1 MSCTSEVA
9 LYDLS
14 NAPETLEPACL
25 ARMCGMRWPIELTFE
40 VGKDELGMDQYQ
52 TRSWLGWHHHMVLV
66 MLAHHFLVW
75 VRQQLQEKAPA
86 LTLCQVRLLIT
97 SVILKPIVDA
107 ARALMLVVYYQHRNH
122 AAYLA
127 HRKRKLA
134 QIAAFDSA
142 L

>member
-1 MSCTSEVA
+1 MINTMPPPIGAATCPPPTCNVVPRDVEV
-9 LYDLS
+9 LGV
-14 NAPETLEPACL
+14 EPV
-25 ARMCGMRWPIELTFE
+25 ELTFAE
-40 VGKDELGMDQYQ
+40 SKEELGMDQYE

-75 VRQQLQEKAPA
+75 VRVRWADRAPA
-86 LTLCQVRLLIT
+86 LTLAQVRLLLV
-97 SVILKPIVDA
+97 SVIPTPVLNA
-107 ARALMLVVYYQHRNH
+107 ERALLHVRYYQRRNH
-122 AAYLA
+122 AAYLS